1 MNLKGTII
9 VARDIAHAK
18 LKARLDAGEG
28 MPDYFKKYPVLYAG
42 PAKTPEGYPC
52 GSMGPTL
59 CEYLEDY
66 ASPKTKEVGYRM
78 IEAELQK
85 IPSEKV
91 KAIATQNIAEI
102 KDHNRRDFRF

>member
-1 MNLKGTII
+1 
-9 VARDIAHAK
+9 
-18 LKARLDAGEG
+18 
-28 MPDYFKKYPVLYAG
+28 
-42 PAKTPEGYPC
+42 
-52 GSMGPTL
+52 
-59 CEYLEDY
+59 
-66 ASPKTKEVGYRM
+66 M